1 MIPEMIEFLGE
12 DVEVLQSGALD
23 GLILE
28 EIEAFTIGKDDYVLV
43 SKLRDGSSVKF
54 AERHILTRLQKCI
67 DKLESQ
73 GVDIILFIC
82 TGVFPDGFKSNVPIL
97 YPQKII
103 HGVVPNLLDKGKLA
117 VITPDKDQLKQSK
130 EKWEEVVSNVEV
142 VTASPYSKEDELAGA
157 IDILKDSDSSI
168 IVMDCMGYTASMKK
182 RVTEETEKMVILSK
196 TIVARI
202 IGEILNN

>member
-1 MIPEMIEFLGE
+1 
-12 DVEVLQSGALD
+12 
-23 GLILE
+23 
-28 EIEAFTIGKDDYVLV
+28 
-43 SKLRDGSSVKF
+43 
-54 AERHILTRLQKCI
+54 
-67 DKLESQ
+67 
-73 GVDIILFIC
+73 
-82 TGVFPDGFKSNVPIL
+82 
-97 YPQKII
+97 
-103 HGVVPNLLDKGKLA
+103 
-117 VITPDKDQLKQSK
+117 KDQLKQSK

>member
-1 MIPEMIEFLGE
+1 
-12 DVEVLQSGALD
+12 EVLQSGALD

-142 VTASPYSKEDELAGA
+142 V
-157 IDILKDSDSSI
+157 
-168 IVMDCMGYTASMKK
+168 
-182 RVTEETEKMVILSK
+182 
-196 TIVARI
+196 
-202 IGEILNN
+202 

>member
-97 YPQKII
+97 YPQDRKS
-103 HGVVPNLLDKGKLA
+103 VV
-117 VITPDKDQLKQSK
+117 
-130 EKWEEVVSNVEV
+130 
-142 VTASPYSKEDELAGA
+142 
-157 IDILKDSDSSI
+157 
-168 IVMDCMGYTASMKK
+168 
-182 RVTEETEKMVILSK
+182 
-196 TIVARI
+196 
-202 IGEILNN
+202 